1 LTDFLHLD
9 ITGFYTW
16 LDNAMVRHDYL
27 FNGED
32 SILFKGE
39 LSKVQA
45 ITNAT
50 YARVYGTQINLLA
63 NISGW
68 LSLRSV
74 LNITKGKEK
83 GGIPLRHAAP
93 VFGSTHLIY
102 NSLKFTADLYSSY
115 NGSIKY
121 EDMAPSETEKPYMYA
136 TDKNG
141 NPWAPGW
148 ITLNFKVSY
157 NMLKWVIINAG
168 IENMLDSRYRPY
180 SSGIAAPGRNFIL
193 SLRVIV

>member
-1 LTDFLHLD
+1 
-9 ITGFYTW
+9 
-16 LDNAMVRHDYL
+16 
-27 FNGED
+27 
-32 SILFKGE
+32 
-39 LSKVQA
+39 
-45 ITNAT
+45 
-50 YARVYGTQINLLA
+50 
-63 NISGW
+63 
-68 LSLRSV
+68 
-74 LNITKGKEK
+74 
-83 GGIPLRHAAP
+83 
-93 VFGSTHLIY
+93 
-102 NSLKFTADLYSSY
+102 
-115 NGSIKY
+115 
-121 EDMAPSETEKPYMYA
+121 MAPSETEKPYMYA